1 MAIVNKMNFFV
12 SHIYRE
18 GNVCADGMTNFGLS
32 LLYLELA
39 WFSNVPTLGGSTLGI
54 GWECLVLDSSP
65 FENVMV

>member
-39 WFSNVPTLGGSTLGI
+39 WFSNVPTFLRGEYIGNRLGMPCFRFIT
-54 GWECLVLDSSP
+54 
-65 FENVMV
+65 F